1 MGGVVG
7 LIFRG
12 CGRGESNRAEFL
24 EIRGGW
30 EDRRGGFDFFCFSF
44 FFFFFFFFRRFL
56 EFGIRSF
63 EWINGDG
70 NSMEDGE

>member
-30 EDRRGGFDFFCFSF
+30 EDRRGGFVFFLF
-44 FFFFFFFFRRFL
+44 FFLLLLLFLPSVFGVWDSEFRV
-56 EFGIRSF
+56 
-63 EWINGDG
+63 D
-70 NSMEDGE
+70 